1 MDKKLKEMIL
11 CVTVFGLCLVSCSQA
26 AEPIA
31 AATMTPVPT
40 ETPTITPTPTEEGLS
55 EEELTALN
63 HVAEYYADY
72 VPSLVANK
80 EAVYQEMATARAL
93 LAGETVDKSDWNQSK
108 YENVHMAI
116 WLIQEQSRGMQP
128 LQFESNGET
137 FYYDKDKNID
147 NPWSS
152 DPEKKEQATIPAYI
166 PMYRDADNFIHF
178 YWEGEW
184 QIAPRS
190 NEVDFGNFI
199 TKDNV
204 NDFLDPTK
212 TADSFSRQ
220 LDMFDVS
227 FVPMIILDDTTAD
240 LEKHPMYRQGM
251 TYLDVRIDVLLP
263 NADNYLYGLNGKM
276 MSMDSQFVLFP
287 DRENAWSFVNTL
299 GDMHQDFDG
308 AFSQNQTVY
317 VGLDEHQESLNSD
330 INTKEYVENM
340 SITDDVVDGSIWQDI
355 QHSSELS
362 IYMWDAMS
370 FSRVRSDGQW
380 IEIP

>member
-1 MDKKLKEMIL
+1 MIL
-11 CVTVFGLCLVSCSQA
+11 CVTVLGLCLVSCSQA

-31 AATMTPVPT
+31 TATMTPVPT
-40 ETPTITPTPTEEGLS
+40 EMPTITPTPTEEGLS

-80 EAVYQEMATARAL
+80 EAVYQEIATARAL
-93 LAGETVDKSDWNQSK
+93 LSGETVDKSDWDQSK

-128 LQFESNGET
+128 LQFESNGDT
-137 FYYDKDKNID
+137 YYYDKERDID

-152 DPEKKEQATIPAYI
+152 DPEKKEQATIPAYM
-166 PMYRDADNFIHF
+166 PMYRDADKLIHF
-178 YWEGEW
+178 YWNGEW
-184 QIAPRS
+184 QVAPRS
-190 NEVDFGNFI
+190 DEVDYGKFI
-199 TKDNV
+199 TLDNV
-204 NDFLDPTK
+204 NDFLDPNETN
-212 TADSFSRQ
+212 AVFLRQ
-220 LDMFDVS
+220 LEVFNVS
-227 FVPMIILDDTTAD
+227 FVPMIILDDTTTD

-276 MSMDSQFVLFP
+276 MSMDNQLIMFP
-287 DRENAWSFVNTL
+287 NSTILWGFDNQIGT
-299 GDMHQDFDG
+299 MHQDFDE
-308 AFSQNQTVY
+308 AFSPNQTVY
-317 VGLDEHQESLNSD
+317 IGLDEHQRKLDSD
-330 INTKEYVENM
+330 INTKEYVKNM

-362 IYMWDAMS
+362 IYMWNSVSLTRM
-370 FSRVRSDGQW
+370 RSNGQW
-380 IEIP
+380 VEIP